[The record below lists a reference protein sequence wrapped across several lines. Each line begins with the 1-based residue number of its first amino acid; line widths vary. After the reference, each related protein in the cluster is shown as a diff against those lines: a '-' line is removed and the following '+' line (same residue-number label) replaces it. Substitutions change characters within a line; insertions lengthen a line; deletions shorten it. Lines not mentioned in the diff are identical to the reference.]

1 MLVCG
6 FFGAL
11 GATDRDVDWVD
22 LGHRL
27 GWGFCWGR
35 SVGPSFIALGP
46 WCFVFLSL
54 AFSFLFVVGGSGVLS
69 HGAVFGLFFLSISFL
84 FSFLCGH
91 WDFYEH

>member
-1 MLVCG
+1 MG
-6 FFGAL
+6 FFWGAL
-11 GATDRDVDWVD
+11 GDTDRDRDWVD

-35 SVGPSFIALGP
+35 SVGPPLSSLWGHG
-46 WCFVFLSL
+46 VLLFLSL
-54 AFSFLFVVGGSGVLS
+54 AFSFLFVLGGSGVLS

-91 WDFYEH
+91 WDIYEH